1 MALSE
6 ILVLYYSRHGH
17 VGQLAKL
24 VARGVE
30 EIEGMA
36 ARIRTV
42 PRVVTTIQQS
52 EDAIPLAGPPYATLD
67 DLRQCIGLAVGSP
80 THFGNMAAPMKFFWD
95 STSALWL
102 SGALAGKPAS
112 VFTASS
118 SMHGGQETTLISMML
133 PLLHHGMMVLGLPY
147 TEEDLMTTTA
157 GGTPYG
163 ATHVSGLDSRN
174 GITDAEQRLCR
185 ALGRR
190 LARVAKKLAS

>member
-1 MALSE
+1 MSE

-30 EIEGMA
+30 EVDGMA

-42 PRVVTTIQQS
+42 PRVVTSIQQPD
-52 EDAIPLAGPPYATLD
+52 DAIPSAGPPYATLD

-80 THFGNMAAPMKFFWD
+80 THFGNMAAPMKYFWD
-95 STSALWL
+95 STSSMWL

-118 SMHGGQETTLISMML
+118 SMHGGQETTLISMMF
-133 PLLHHGMMVLGLPY
+133 PLLHHGMLVLGLPY
-147 TEEDLMTTTA
+147 TEEDLMTTTS

-163 ATHVSGLDSRN
+163 VSHVSGMGSEK
-174 GITDAEQRLCR
+174 GISEAEQRLCR

-190 LARVAKKLAS
+190 LARVAKKLVD